1 MKMEETRPK
10 FGLSTL
16 KRPLGRKLGMEKPQ
30 QRFEKLV
37 LALSP
42 DIYRYAYFLCKNQD
56 LAEDLV
62 QETFIRAW
70 RFLGSLRDERK
81 AKSWLFTT
89 LRREFARQF
98 ERYQPRFDDVDPDQ
112 LPGERS
118 SQWEVLVVRRAML
131 DLPLKYREPIVL
143 QVVGGYSGDEI
154 ANMLGVP
161 RATVNTRLFRARQRL
176 RKIFEGGVSD
186 IDLDESEVSS

>member
-1 MKMEETRPK
+1 
-10 FGLSTL
+10 
-16 KRPLGRKLGMEKPQ
+16 MEKPQ

-98 ERYQPRFDDVDPDQ
+98 ERYQPRFDDVEPDQ

>member
-1 MKMEETRPK
+1 MEETRPK
-10 FGLSTL
+10 LGLSTL
-16 KRPLGRKLGMEKPQ
+16 KRSLGRQLGMEKPQ

-37 LALSP
+37 LALSS
-42 DIYRYAYFLCKNQD
+42 DIYRYAYFLCKNQE

-62 QETFIRAW
+62 QETFVRAW

-98 ERYQPRFDDVDPDQ
+98 ERYQPRFDDVEPDL

-131 DLPLKYREPIVL
+131 GLPLKYREPIVL
-143 QVVGGYSGDEI
+143 QVIGGYSGDEI

-176 RKIFEGGVSD
+176 RKIFEDGVSD
-186 IDLDESEVSS
+186 IDLDEIEVSN

>member
-1 MKMEETRPK
+1 MEETR
-10 FGLSTL
+10 
-16 KRPLGRKLGMEKPQ
+16 RKLGLFTLKPSLRRPIAMEKAQ

-37 LALSP
+37 LALSS
-42 DIYRYAYFLCKNQD
+42 DMYRYAFFLCRNED

-62 QETFIRAW
+62 QETYMRAW
-70 RFLGSLRDERK
+70 RFLGSLRDESK

-98 ERYQPRFDDVDPDQ
+98 ERYQPRFDDVDPDL

-118 SQWEVLVVRRAML
+118 SQLEVLVIRRAML
-131 DLPLKYREPIVL
+131 GLPLKYREPIVL
-143 QVVGGYSGDEI
+143 QVIGGYSGEEI
-154 ANMLGVP
+154 ANVLGVP

-186 IDLDESEVSS
+186 IDFDETEVSS

>member
-1 MKMEETRPK
+1 
-10 FGLSTL
+10 
-16 KRPLGRKLGMEKPQ
+16 MEKPQ

-37 LALSP
+37 LALSS
-42 DIYRYAYFLCKNQD
+42 DIYRYAFFLCKNQD

-112 LPGERS
+112 LPGERN
-118 SQWEVLVVRRAML
+118 SQWEVLIVRRAML

-143 QVVGGYSGDEI
+143 QVIGGYSGDEI
-154 ANMLGVP
+154 AKMLGVP
-161 RATVNTRLFRARQRL
+161 RATINTRLFRARQRL

-186 IDLDESEVSS
+186 IDLDETEVSS

>member
-98 ERYQPRFDDVDPDQ
+98 ERYQPRFDDVEPDQ

-131 DLPLKYREPIVL
+131 GLPLKYREPIVL
-143 QVVGGYSGDEI
+143 QVIGGYSGDEI

>member
-1 MKMEETRPK
+1 
-10 FGLSTL
+10 
-16 KRPLGRKLGMEKPQ
+16 MEKAQ

-37 LALSP
+37 LALSS
-42 DIYRYAYFLCKNQD
+42 DLYRYAFFLCRNKE

-70 RFLGSLRDERK
+70 RFLESLKDESK

-98 ERYQPRFDDVDPDQ
+98 ERYQPRFDDVEPDL
-112 LPGERS
+112 LPGERGAPVD
-118 SQWEVLVVRRAML
+118 VLVVRRAML
-131 DLPLKYREPIVL
+131 ELPLKYRDPIVL
-143 QVVGGYSGDEI
+143 QVIGGYSGEEI
-154 ANMLGVP
+154 ANMLAVP

-176 RKIFEGGVSD
+176 RKIFERGVSD
-186 IDLDESEVSS
+186 IDLDENEVSA

>member
-1 MKMEETRPK
+1 MEETRRK
-10 FGLSTL
+10 HGLSTL
-16 KRPLGRKLGMEKPQ
+16 KPSLGRSAAMEKAQ

-37 LALSP
+37 MALSS
-42 DIYRYAYFLCKNQD
+42 DMYRYAYFLCKNQD

-62 QETFIRAW
+62 QETFMRAW
-70 RFLGSLRDERK
+70 RFLGSLRDESK

-98 ERYQPRFDDVDPDQ
+98 ERYQPRFDDVEPDL
-112 LPGERS
+112 LPGERG
-118 SQWEVLVVRRAML
+118 SQMEVLVVRRAML
-131 DLPLKYREPIVL
+131 GLPLKYREPIVL
-143 QVVGGYSGDEI
+143 QVIGGYSGEEI
-154 ANMLGVP
+154 AEMLGVP

-186 IDLDESEVSS
+186 IDLDESEVST

>member
-98 ERYQPRFDDVDPDQ
+98 ERYQPRFDDVEPDQ

>member
-1 MKMEETRPK
+1 
-10 FGLSTL
+10 
-16 KRPLGRKLGMEKPQ
+16 MEKAQ

-37 LALSP
+37 MALSS
-42 DIYRYAYFLCKNQD
+42 DMYRYAYFLCKNED

-62 QETFIRAW
+62 QETFLRAW
-70 RFLGSLRDERK
+70 RFLGSLREESK

-98 ERYQPRFDDVDPDQ
+98 ERYQPRFDDVEPDL
-112 LPGERS
+112 LPGERG
-118 SQWEVLVVRRAML
+118 SQMEVLVVRRAML
-131 DLPLKYREPIVL
+131 GLPLKYREPIVL
-143 QVVGGYSGDEI
+143 QVIGGYSGEEI
-154 ANMLGVP
+154 AEMLGVP

-186 IDLDESEVSS
+186 IDLDESEVST